1 MPSAEQQLTLV
12 PCKLGGSAEAALC
25 NARALIAGVEG
36 AAQLSDSDRPSLLL
50 AHLLHEERFSAT
62 DVLLKDLQ
70 CQVTNSLGLMRDHF
84 RRIATHAPLY
94 LNLS

>member
-1 MPSAEQQLTLV
+1 MPGAEQQLTLV

-36 AAQLSDSDRPSLLL
+36 AAHLSDSDRPSLLL

-62 DVLLKDLQ
+62 DVLFKGSSKPGANHW
-70 CQVTNSLGLMRDHF
+70 VLMRGIIF
-84 RRIATHAPLY
+84 AGSRPTHPP
-94 LNLS
+94 S

>member
-1 MPSAEQQLTLV
+1 MPGAEQQLTLV

-25 NARALIAGVEG
+25 NARALMAGVEG
-36 AAQLSDSDRPSLLL
+36 AAHLSDSDRPSLLL

-70 CQVTNSLGLMRDHF
+70 CQVASDQSLGDDEWDLFCRDT
-84 RRIATHAPLY
+84 THAPL
-94 LNLS
+94 